1 MDSSYADILLNGRI
15 ALVTGASRGIG
26 RAISILLAQR
36 GASVAVHYN
45 SSAEAAQEVVAQITQ
60 ADGKAVA
67 LQADMGDPQAIS
79 HLFVQAGSQLGP
91 IDILVNN
98 AGEMTDGAVVDMSDE
113 MWEQS
118 IRVNLT
124 SVFRCSRAVIPGMKA
139 RGWGRII
146 NMASQAAYTG
156 SSYHAHYAA
165 AKAGILGFTFSL
177 AKEVATNGITVN
189 AISPGRITTEM
200 VLSRMEGREEEWLKQ
215 TPVRRF
221 GKPEE
226 VASVVAFLASEGAAY
241 ITGTDINVSGGQL
254 MG

>member
-1 MDSSYADILLNGRI
+1 MESAYADILLTGHI
-15 ALVTGASRGIG
+15 ALVTGGSRGIG
-26 RAISILLAQR
+26 RATSLMLAQR

-45 SSAEAAQEVVAQITQ
+45 TRADAAQEVVDQITQ
-60 ADGKAVA
+60 SGGKALA
-67 LQADMGDPQAIS
+67 MQANMADAQAINR
-79 HLFVQAGSQLGP
+79 LVEQASAQLGT

-98 AGEMTDGAVVDMSDE
+98 AGEMTDGGVIDMDDA
-113 MWEQS
+113 MWDQA
-118 IRVNLT
+118 IQVNLT
-124 SVFRCSRAVIPGMKA
+124 SVFQACRAVIPGMKA
-139 RGWGRII
+139 QGWGRII

-165 AKAGILGFTFSL
+165 AKAGVLGFTFSL
-177 AKEVATNGITVN
+177 AKEVATSGITVN

-200 VLSRMEGREEEWLKQ
+200 VLSRMAGREEEWLKQ
-215 TPVRRF
+215 TPMRRF

-241 ITGTDINVSGGQL
+241 ITGTDINISGGQL